1 MTQQEDPGL
10 KYRLQELFSNL
21 RQGTLR
27 LGKLFL
33 KSDGLHIGENRLV
46 AKKDG

>member
-27 LGKLFL
+27 LGFVGGCL
-33 KSDGLHIGENRLV
+33 
-46 AKKDG
+46 